1 VAAAEHP
8 APESSRDGRV
18 MRLAKQGTVIL
29 GLISGT
35 VGLLFLLF
43 PGIRPGQGSSPVD
56 RSVHI
61 GGMVVNGHTTR
72 GQFLD
77 YADRSKL
84 GFTKQQL
91 AVPGAS
97 VFARIQFVGYRGKAL
112 MLESQIVDAAG
123 NVVGEAR
130 DFAVTPSVERDSRR
144 WGEWTPLRRGVG
156 SYAMVIKVL
165 DENGTSAIDCGQSG
179 TFGGLDGVSSGTPP
193 QLCEQG

>member
-1 VAAAEHP
+1 
-8 APESSRDGRV
+8 

-43 PGIRPGQGSSPVD
+43 PGIRPGQGSSSTD

-61 GGMVVNGHTTR
+61 GGMVVNQHTTR

-77 YADRSKL
+77 YSDQSKL

-97 VFARIQFVGYRGKAL
+97 VFARIQLVGYRGKTL
-112 MLESQIVDAAG
+112 MVERQVIDAAG

-130 DFAVTPSVERDSRR
+130 DFSVTAAVERESHR
-144 WGEWTPLRRGVG
+144 WWDWTPLLPGVG
-156 SYAMVIKVL
+156 SYVMVIKVL
-165 DENGTSAIDCGQSG
+165 DENEKSAIDCGESG
-179 TFGGLDGVSSGTPP
+179 TFGGLDGVSSDTPP
-193 QLCEQG
+193 QLCEQE